1 MVMTEIIILILALVV
16 IVLYQTI
23 QINRLKRDIRNI
35 YKHHFFL
42 ALMLKSVVTDEP
54 TNIAELLKEN
64 LK

>member
-1 MVMTEIIILILALVV
+1 MTEIIILILALVV

-23 QINRLKRDIRNI
+23 QINRLKRDMRNI
-35 YKHHFFL
+35 YGYHFLL

-54 TNIAELLKEN
+54 TNIAELLKEH

>member
-1 MVMTEIIILILALVV
+1 MTEIIILILALVV

-35 YKHHFFL
+35 YKHHLFL

-54 TNIAELLKEN
+54 TNIAELLKEH